1 MIESATLEL
10 ERTSAKCALQGGS
23 PVRDDFL
30 IFGSPLIGEDEIAE
44 VVATLRSG
52 WLGTGRIRASGM
64 RVTNDRISART
75 PLAWAQISHSR

>member
-52 WLGTGRIRASGM
+52 WLGTGPRAH
-64 RVTNDRISART
+64 RFEEDFKNPQDEEHKPLQEIS
-75 PLAWAQISHSR
+75 QI